1 MIVNTNYR
9 NQNVRLQ
16 FKTERKVSD
25 NAEKENQ
32 EKLNKGTKC
41 AIGLGLVALAVTGTY
56 LITKGKTK
64 FSNKPVPANQ
74 TDLKGKKTK
83 TKRKRKPIAKPDSK
97 PVVDTTR
104 VINAVDEK
112 AKIEEMRAYIFKKRF
127 PNEIYSEKTPCKNY
141 SDIIYKNYLDVRY
154 APEDYYKVPIEL
166 DLHEVFFFSRQCGNG
181 IHLEDQ
187 NGWFYKIA
195 TKNMKVGVNRPEVV
209 ERISLNVSP
218 EEGLIKSLDSFIKR
232 TRVNVEYKLPME
244 TLDWFKRHDP
254 VTMYFREE
262 IPQDVKDEI
271 IKIVFPYIRKTKSE
285 VMIGKKLAEGIYQVA
300 EPTEKDV
307 LRLIQRAEKLGDD
320 KLIKCLKAT
329 GGFDNNSA
337 HLYHLNSKGEVV
349 VRTTPGIIKSV
360 EMLLDDLEK
369 IRGLISK

>member
-1 MIVNTNYR
+1 M
-9 NQNVRLQ
+9 
-16 FKTERKVSD
+16 
-25 NAEKENQ
+25 
-32 EKLNKGTKC
+32 
-41 AIGLGLVALAVTGTY
+41 
-56 LITKGKTK
+56 
-64 FSNKPVPANQ
+64 
-74 TDLKGKKTK
+74 
-83 TKRKRKPIAKPDSK
+83 
-97 PVVDTTR
+97 
-104 VINAVDEK
+104 
-112 AKIEEMRAYIFKKRF
+112 
-127 PNEIYSEKTPCKNY
+127 
-141 SDIIYKNYLDVRY
+141 
-154 APEDYYKVPIEL
+154 
-166 DLHEVFFFSRQCGNG
+166 
-181 IHLEDQ
+181 
-187 NGWFYKIA
+187 
-195 TKNMKVGVNRPEVV
+195 VG
-209 ERISLNVSP
+209 
-218 EEGLIKSLDSFIKR
+218 FIKR
-232 TRVNVEYKLPME
+232 TRVNVEYKLPIE